1 MHPVLSGFG
10 VSPPVNANT
19 KFSWGLSVSTPVLKL
34 NGDFALVFCNFVIL
48 PLRFQNEGRLYPY
61 SVKST

>member
-34 NGDFALVFCNFVIL
+34 NGDFALVL
-48 PLRFQNEGRLYPY
+48 LTL
-61 SVKST
+61 